1 MISIL
6 IPCYDYFAYPL
17 VSKIEKQ
24 ALVLNIEYEIICIDD
39 GSFSSKNE
47 ANQKI
52 NVLTNCKFL
61 ESKKNLGRI
70 QNRVLLAN
78 SAQYDWLIYVD
89 VDTTPI
95 SDNFLEKYINLIGK
109 SALICGGC
117 SFNEST
123 KIENDFLRFEFGK
136 NREEKNSTYRN
147 KFPYKFISSSNFMV
161 KKDIIL
167 KVLSKIVNPSYGN
180 DYIFGS
186 ILKTKKIKVLHID
199 NQVSINETESNEIFI
214 AKTHKALENLKRN
227 FIENKIKYHSI
238 TILKSY
244 RFIEVFFLKDLFLK
258 ITGLFKNTIEKN
270 LESKKPNLF
279 LFDIYR
285 LNYLCKIKDS

>member
-24 ALVLNIEYEIICIDD
+24 ALILNIEYEIICIDD

-47 ANQKI
+47 SNQKI
-52 NVLTNCKFL
+52 NILTNCKFL

-70 QNRVLLAN
+70 KNRILLAN
-78 SAQYDWLIYVD
+78 SAQYDWLIYID

-95 SDNFLEKYINLIGK
+95 SDNFLEKYIKLIGETPF
-109 SALICGGC
+109 IFGGC

-136 NREEKNSTYRN
+136 NREEKKSIYRN

-161 KKDIIL
+161 KKEIVL
-167 KVLSKIVNPSYGN
+167 QVLSKIVNSSYGN

-199 NQVSINETESNEIFI
+199 NQVSINEVDNNEVFI
-214 AKTHKALENLKRN
+214 SKTHKALKNLKIN
-227 FIENKIKYHSI
+227 YKENKIKHHSI
-238 TILKSY
+238 SILSSY
-244 RFIEVFFLKDLFLK
+244 NFLEFFFLKGVFLK
-258 ITGLFKNTIEKN
+258 ITGLFKNTIEEN
-270 LESKKPNLF
+270 LKSKKPNLF
-279 LFDIYR
+279 LFDLYR